1 MFERGISETDVNRV
15 LVGGEIIQTYPD
27 DTPYPSRL
35 MLGWSGQ
42 RPIHVVAADV
52 DDEGATVIVTVYEPD
67 PRVWDADFKR
77 RRQS

>member
-15 LVGGEIIQTYPD
+15 LVDGEIIQTYPD

-67 PRVWDADFKR
+67 LKVWDADFKR

>member
-1 MFERGISETDVNRV
+1 MRTIDVMLLHQIDHDTGV
-15 LVGGEIIQTYPD
+15 EIKYPD

-35 MLGWSGQ
+35 TLGWSGQ

-52 DDEGATVIVTVYEPD
+52 DDESATVIVTVYEPHA
-67 PRVWDADFKR
+67 RVWDADFKR